1 MQSRGRHEKPF
12 LHSACSIQCGP
23 HGMYGVGLAVL
34 LKRGGT
40 ALPFFS
46 QYDCAGSAGTDVVA
60 QDVSVVPDT
69 GVPASGFCSPPLIMA
84 GRLAQYV
91 AEYKAPGVALLPDV
105 QAYWFTLLQ
114 LATDR
119 SIELAPAAA
128 NGCFRWPSTDSGLT
142 NWWYSR

>member
-1 MQSRGRHEKPF
+1 MAVTKSHFCIAPAAF
-12 LHSACSIQCGP
+12 NVDLMACTAS
-23 HGMYGVGLAVL
+23 VL
-34 LKRGGT
+34 RSSLSEE